1 MRQGSPVPAPG
12 LTGGIEERLWREG
25 WSLHQRLQGAPRV
38 AGRSDALAGWRTLV
52 SPENHANFV
61 KRQRWD
67 ELSELSAAWALDP
80 PPEATPKDPYWWS
93 LLDGL
98 RQADHSG
105 DNHAGLQTIEAADR

>member
-1 MRQGSPVPAPG
+1 MPAPG
-12 LTGGIEERLWREG
+12 LTGGIEERLWCQG

-61 KRQRWD
+61 KRQRWH

-80 PPEATPKDPYWWS
+80 PPEATPKDPYWWP

-105 DNHAGLQTIEAADR
+105 DIHAGLQTIEAADR